1 MFEDDCKQLSVP
13 LGAHP
18 QYSAATAEKNG
29 CGASATERRM
39 TDNSNIKPTLCL
51 VKI

>member
-1 MFEDDCKQLSVP
+1 MFEDDCKQLRVP

-29 CGASATERRM
+29 CCASATERRM